1 MKKLKVKNLTK
12 TFGVIIPVI
21 FLTSCM
27 VQLSSVPKI
36 RNLNISEKNTSIIA
50 ISAEY
55 RMNMS
60 SSKDVKFYLQ
70 EITTGKIISPQ
81 YRDDLYNNLYINV
94 PIGVYRIS
102 LITIKDAIS
111 MKSILFNDSAKT
123 ITKFLRLQ
131 NTNYLENQTSA
142 TGFSLSGAI
151 LIGDKDI
158 VYPDTISNLI
168 TIEPN
173 SGYFLGE
180 YQFEGYVESIFNDMP
195 NIRITKKVPVSKEK
209 LDSFSRIYS
218 DLYPDISKL
227 IKTNES
233 LFNKDLIYLSR

>member
-1 MKKLKVKNLTK
+1 MRYEKLKAKNLTK
-12 TFGVIIPVI
+12 TFGVIILVI

-81 YRDDLYNNLYINV
+81 YRGDLYNNLYINV

-102 LITIKDAIS
+102 LITIKDA
-111 MKSILFNDSAKT
+111 SIVKVKL
-123 ITKFLRLQ
+123 LM
-131 NTNYLENQTSA
+131 
-142 TGFSLSGAI
+142 
-151 LIGDKDI
+151 
-158 VYPDTISNLI
+158 VISNIL
-168 TIEPN
+168 
-173 SGYFLGE
+173 
-180 YQFEGYVESIFNDMP
+180 
-195 NIRITKKVPVSKEK
+195 
-209 LDSFSRIYS
+209 
-218 DLYPDISKL
+218 
-227 IKTNES
+227 
-233 LFNKDLIYLSR
+233 

>member
-12 TFGVIIPVI
+12 TFGVIILVI

-102 LITIKDAIS
+102 LITIKDA
-111 MKSILFNDSAKT
+111 SIVKVKL
-123 ITKFLRLQ
+123 LM
-131 NTNYLENQTSA
+131 
-142 TGFSLSGAI
+142 
-151 LIGDKDI
+151 
-158 VYPDTISNLI
+158 VISNIL
-168 TIEPN
+168 
-173 SGYFLGE
+173 
-180 YQFEGYVESIFNDMP
+180 
-195 NIRITKKVPVSKEK
+195 
-209 LDSFSRIYS
+209 
-218 DLYPDISKL
+218 
-227 IKTNES
+227 
-233 LFNKDLIYLSR
+233 